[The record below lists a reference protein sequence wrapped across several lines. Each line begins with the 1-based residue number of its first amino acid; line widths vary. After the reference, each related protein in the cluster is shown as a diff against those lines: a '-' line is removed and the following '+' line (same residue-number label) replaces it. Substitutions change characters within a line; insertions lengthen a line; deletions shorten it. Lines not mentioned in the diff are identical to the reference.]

1 LTVYIKPPWFFNPD
15 FFSASFSQTKQ
26 DFPFPAISPSF
37 RNYPSSLPFPHKF
50 FTKRREVYAPEFGR
64 RNPMRYTVTTFKVH
78 LEVAEAGVPTR
89 TAEDVWRFSDSI
101 FRDLDADKEHFVLLA
116 LNNKN
121 RINGYKVI
129 STGTLTATLI
139 RPADVYSAA
148 LHLAAAAV
156 VFVHNHPSGDPMPSP
171 EDQEITRRLKDCGEM
186 LAIRVLDHVILGADR
201 YYSFSD
207 RGLL

>member
-1 LTVYIKPPWFFNPD
+1 
-15 FFSASFSQTKQ
+15 
-26 DFPFPAISPSF
+26 
-37 RNYPSSLPFPHKF
+37 
-50 FTKRREVYAPEFGR
+50 
-64 RNPMRYTVTTFKVH
+64 MRYTVTTFKVR
-78 LEVAEAGVPTR
+78 LEVCDVGER
-89 TAEDVWRFSDSI
+89 TGASDDVVRVARPI
-101 FRDLDADKEHFVLLA
+101 FADLDADKEHFLLLA

-121 RINGYKVI
+121 RINGAKVI

-139 RPADVYSAA
+139 RPADVYAAA
-148 LHLAAAAV
+148 LDLRAAAV

-171 EDQEITRRLKDCGEM
+171 EDQEITRRLKECGEM